1 MLGAVVR
8 QELLLAGRRQRG
20 YFLRWIYAAL
30 LLSLVIQRLREPL
43 VAGWQFTAYATFFG
57 ELLTLQFAVIFL
69 VTPALVAG
77 AITDEK
83 TRGTLGMLL
92 TVHLRPIDI
101 VLGKL
106 LGRGYQIGVLAL
118 TGMPLVAFFGVLGGL
133 PPTFAPAVL
142 AVSFVLIV
150 AIAALSIL
158 ASVWCRQ
165 TRDAVLCTYLVILAG
180 GVLVYFAA
188 GTPLGWLAADLD
200 PWRAVALDDPPQG
213 TAQLGR
219 FALVGLV
226 PAGLCTL
233 LAAWRLRPAF
243 LRQLRSTDRVW
254 RPGWLAARAKM
265 RGNPVAWRER
275 CVQGIAPLAWMRLMP
290 RWPALVAVTLAS
302 AAGLIFFAVRA
313 LPPGVN
319 AQHVF
324 DQQGWLVFLQEL
336 RRISEFA
343 APEILAWHGVVVLL
357 PLVLLVAIRAS
368 GCITEEREKG
378 TWDALMLTPIST
390 KQIVHGKFWGIVGA
404 FLPYL
409 VAIALSV
416 GVVSVPLGI
425 YGIVCGL
432 FAVTVL
438 FIVSVWVAAFGV
450 LCSAHS
456 QSSWRSL
463 LVTLAACIV
472 TVNGASL
479 IGALAGGCAG
489 MTLSFLVLIDAM
501 VAGPGGPG
509 GDVVVM
515 IGFLLTWSVVWAFVA
530 WLVVQNVIRL
540 AVQRINTHDRTRV
553 TKGFSRDYINWRL
566 DRSEERRRE
575 KIAEKIADPVP
586 IVDDEA

>member
-1 MLGAVVR
+1 
-8 QELLLAGRRQRG
+8 
-20 YFLRWIYAAL
+20 
-30 LLSLVIQRLREPL
+30 
-43 VAGWQFTAYATFFG
+43 
-57 ELLTLQFAVIFL
+57 
-69 VTPALVAG
+69 
-77 AITDEK
+77 
-83 TRGTLGMLL
+83 
-92 TVHLRPIDI
+92 
-101 VLGKL
+101 
-106 LGRGYQIGVLAL
+106 
-118 TGMPLVAFFGVLGGL
+118 
-133 PPTFAPAVL
+133 
-142 AVSFVLIV
+142 
-150 AIAALSIL
+150 
-158 ASVWCRQ
+158 
-165 TRDAVLCTYLVILAG
+165 
-180 GVLVYFAA
+180 
-188 GTPLGWLAADLD
+188 
-200 PWRAVALDDPPQG
+200 VALDDPLQG

-219 FALVGLV
+219 FALAWLV
-226 PAGLCTL
+226 PAGLCIL
-233 LAAWRLRPAF
+233 LAAWRLRPAY
-243 LRQLRSTDRVW
+243 LRQLRSTYRAW
-254 RPGWLAARAKM
+254 RPRWLAARAKM
-265 RGNPVAWRER
+265 LGNPVAWRER

-302 AAGLIFFAVRA
+302 TGGLIFFAVRA

-319 AQHVF
+319 ARHVF
-324 DQQGWLVFLQEL
+324 DQQGWMGFLQEL

-343 APEILAWHGVVVLL
+343 APEILAWHGIVVLL

-390 KQIVHGKFWGIVGA
+390 NQIVHGKFWGIVGA

-409 VAIALSV
+409 IAITLSV

-432 FAVTVL
+432 FAITAL
-438 FIVSVWVAAFGV
+438 FIVSVWTAAFGV

-530 WLVVQNVIRL
+530 WLVVQNVLRL

-553 TKGFSRDYINWRL
+553 AKGFTRDYINWRL

-586 IVDDEA
+586 IVDDEV